1 MEKIA
6 TSCPNA
12 IDFLNKHHKRIW
24 SISKFSKA
32 CKVDYVN
39 NNISECFNNWIKDY
53 KDLPVV
59 DLMDKI
65 REKIMEKI
73 YTRQEI
79 ANGLQGRILPSV
91 IHELNMKSRG
101 LHYDIKK
108 NGPMSA
114 EISGTTKEGKTW
126 RYGVD
131 LAKREC
137 GCGQWEVSGKPCT
150 HAIYLFGKVRQL
162 NIEDFVHDYYSVE
175 RFKVAYQFQ
184 ITPMN
189 DKSEWPKVDLGFEMI
204 PPPLQ
209 RAAGRPRKQR
219 IKASGEPGK
228 RGPYQCKRCFQ
239 FGHIEKS
246 CNATQAELEQELP
259 PPRPKKGKKPR

>member
-1 MEKIA
+1 
-6 TSCPNA
+6 
-12 IDFLNKHHKRIW
+12 
-24 SISKFSKA
+24 
-32 CKVDYVN
+32 
-39 NNISECFNNWIKDY
+39 
-53 KDLPVV
+53 
-59 DLMDKI
+59 
-65 REKIMEKI
+65 
-73 YTRQEI
+73 
-79 ANGLQGRILPSV
+79 
-91 IHELNMKSRG
+91 
-101 LHYDIKK
+101 
-108 NGPMSA
+108 MSA

-246 CNATQAELEQELP
+246 GNATQAELEQELP
-259 PPRPKKGKKPR
+259 PPRPKKGEKTKVM